1 MNIKVQKFN
10 VFSAISDYAFRNK
23 TFLFITFLT
32 PPLAWLG
39 IVYLGSLF
47 ILLMHSFF
55 YLDGFTG
62 QIVYK
67 FSFQTLIEFFTQRAN
82 IDIIIKHQEID
93 LKNLF

>member
-1 MNIKVQKFN
+1 MNTFIKKNNF
-10 VFSAISDYAFRNK
+10 FSLISDYAYRNK
-23 TFLFITFLT
+23 FFLFLTFIT
-32 PPLAWLG
+32 PPIAWLG

-67 FSFQTLIEFFTQRAN
+67 FS
-82 IDIIIKHQEID
+82 
-93 LKNLF
+93 